1 MGPPK
6 LRLWLIPHDVYEN
19 MSMDKPLDLSEC
31 VTVAHSIDNIL
42 LRFKK
47 DLTSGWVTV
56 SFPLVSDHGLS
67 DTHSG
72 VVVDIQTG
80 VPIIPIGPVRSL
92 QTEPFTQP
100 VSLFEKNKHS

>member
-1 MGPPK
+1 
-6 LRLWLIPHDVYEN
+6 
-19 MSMDKPLDLSEC
+19 
-31 VTVAHSIDNIL
+31 
-42 LRFKK
+42 
-47 DLTSGWVTV
+47 V